1 MRRKQFKYEVIG
13 LLDGKRITVT
23 VWDVWT
29 HGAIEKGLKK
39 IGTKQLI
46 SCELIGGCF

>member
-13 LLDGKRITVT
+13 LLDGERITVH

-29 HGAIEKGLKK
+29 HGAIQQGLEK

-46 SCELIGGCF
+46 SCKLIGGMF